1 MRVRKIGRTTVQGQL
16 LQLAIEQAVKALRDE
31 RFRQQ
36 VRSTGEVLAER
47 VRAAY
52 QDCTARPTL
61 HEPAAGEP
69 SLWDRAAATF
79 GTDRLVARI
88 ATLRDAVDQLRPSA
102 GLAGAATL
110 AEVDTA
116 ISRLEVAVAASRH
129 LALVPR
135 QRAHLQVAR
144 QLHALEQAVFD
155 AAMAGPPPPQLGT

>member
-1 MRVRKIGRTTVQGQL
+1 MRRIGRTTVQGQL

-52 QDCTARPTL
+52 DRAGRGPVL
-61 HEPAAGEP
+61 HSPAPGEP
-69 SLWDRAAATF
+69 SLWDRAVAPF
-79 GTDRLVARI
+79 GHDRLVARI
-88 ATLRDAVDQLRPSA
+88 ATLRDAVDQLRRSA
-102 GLAGAATL
+102 GVTGAATL

-116 ISRLEVAVAASRH
+116 VSRLEVAVAASRN
-129 LALVPR
+129 LPLLDR

-144 QLHALEQAVFD
+144 QLSSLEQAVFD
-155 AAMAGPPPPQLGT
+155 AAMAGPPPPQLGG